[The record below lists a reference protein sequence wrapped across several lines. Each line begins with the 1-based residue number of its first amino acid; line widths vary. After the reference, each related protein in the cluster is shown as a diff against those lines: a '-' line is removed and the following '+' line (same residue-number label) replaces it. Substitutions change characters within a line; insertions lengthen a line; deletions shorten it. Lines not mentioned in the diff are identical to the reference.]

1 MALVWN
7 LYLNDDYWFY
17 LLWKISKKMSWLWY
31 KNWAGEIMSVIRAL
45 GYNWE
50 YFLTLNNSFHWNQI
64 DWSTGVDN
72 VQLKISIELYVFFV
86 VNNNFIFTWNGW
98 QILIF
103 RLFLHFVNK
112 KILILSSLGEAFCPT
127 GVIPVLFKIFTW
139 LWGEDLL
146 NAFGGK

>member
-72 VQLKISIELYVFFV
+72 VQLKISMEFYVFF